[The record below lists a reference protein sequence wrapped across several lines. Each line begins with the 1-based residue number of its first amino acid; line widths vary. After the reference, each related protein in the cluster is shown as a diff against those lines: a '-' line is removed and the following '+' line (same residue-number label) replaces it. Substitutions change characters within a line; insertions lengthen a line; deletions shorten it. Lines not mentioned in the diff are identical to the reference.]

1 MNHLF
6 RWRNTVGLL
15 IFAIGY
21 GTTIPLTD
29 WLGGGELKS
38 FSEYVELPVLGVLVL
53 VPIGIWMD
61 RRAGR

>member
-1 MNHLF
+1 MNAF

-21 GTTIPLTD
+21 GTTVPLND
-29 WLGGGELKS
+29 WLGGAEMKS
-38 FSEYVELPVLGVLVL
+38 VAEYLELPLLGLLIL
-53 VPIGIWMD
+53 VPVGIWMD